1 MHLKVIVDNYT
12 YIDEYYWGE
21 PGVSYYIEDEAES
34 FLFDVG
40 YTDLFLRNAMAM
52 KIDLETVKTLVLSH
66 GHDDHTR
73 GLKSLFE
80 RKWPEPLSIIAHP
93 DALNH
98 KEYDG
103 LKISAPFTKEELEK
117 QCLLKLTREPMK
129 VTRNITFLGEIPR
142 VIPFETCESIGQQRI
157 HEDLVDDY
165 LMDDSALVYESNQGI
180 YIITGCSHS
189 GICNIIEYAKAVTG
203 DQRVRGVIGGFHLF
217 EVTDRVEQTIAYFAD
232 NGIREIYPCHCTS
245 FSVKAAIHRFIPVRE
260 VGVGLELDW

>member
-1 MHLKVIVDNYT
+1 MRLKVIVDNYT

-21 PGVSYYIEDEAES
+21 PGVSYFIEDEAES
-34 FLFDVG
+34 ILFDVG
-40 YTDLFLRNAMAM
+40 YTDLFLRNAQAM
-52 KIDLETVKTLVLSH
+52 NIDLQTVKTLVLSH

-103 LKISAPFTKEELEK
+103 LKISAPFTKAELEK

-142 VIPFETCESIGQQRI
+142 VIPFETCESIGQQQI

-217 EVTDRVEQTIAYFAD
+217 EVTDRVEQTIAYFAA

-245 FSVKAAIHRFIPVRE
+245 FAVKAAIHRFIPVRE
-260 VGVGLELDW
+260 VGVGLELNW